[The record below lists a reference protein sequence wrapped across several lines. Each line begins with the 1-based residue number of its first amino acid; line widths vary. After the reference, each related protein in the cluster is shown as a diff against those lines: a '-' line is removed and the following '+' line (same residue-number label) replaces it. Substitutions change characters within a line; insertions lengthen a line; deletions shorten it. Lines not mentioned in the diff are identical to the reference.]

1 MIASVKARYE
11 NGVLTLLEPLD
22 LWRGLI
28 NDFERLRIETD
39 PVDAERRERIIAA
52 GVAYCESSARR
63 GRRRRAH
70 EAGLW
75 PERASGGVAVVT

>member
-52 GVAYCESSARR
+52 GVAYCGRLRDEAAADERTRR
-63 GRRRRAH
+63 VYGQNAPA
-70 EAGLW
+70 AGW
-75 PERASGGVAVVT
+75 V